1 MTTKNTNIEE
11 VIKTPQELQREE
23 YQKQS
28 EEQSRN
34 ELDAFKKIMKSHI
47 HKLKIEDLFMSHLT
61 IPEVIADMNDKLY
74 EICINATYSKFANKD
89 DFELLHSD
97 IDEENPHLK
106 EYYFDDYF
114 YDFILSP
121 E

>member
-1 MTTKNTNIEE
+1 MKNKDKNIEE

-23 YQKQS
+23 YHKQY
-28 EEQSRN
+28 EEQSRI
-34 ELDAFKKIMKSHI
+34 EIDAFRKIMKSHI

-61 IPEVIADMNDKLY
+61 IPEVIAEMNDKLY

-97 IDEENPHLK
+97 IQNDEQHLK
-106 EYYFDDYF
+106 EYFFDDCF
-114 YDFILSP
+114 YDLILSP

>member
-1 MTTKNTNIEE
+1 MTTENTNIEE
-11 VIKTPQELQREE
+11 VIKTPQELRIEE
-23 YQKQS
+23 YHKQY
-28 EEQSRN
+28 EEQSRK
-34 ELDAFKKIMKSHI
+34 ESVAFQKIMKSHI

-61 IPEVIADMNDKLY
+61 IPEVIAEMNDKLY

-97 IDEENPHLK
+97 IQNEEKHLK

-114 YDFILSP
+114 YDLILSP